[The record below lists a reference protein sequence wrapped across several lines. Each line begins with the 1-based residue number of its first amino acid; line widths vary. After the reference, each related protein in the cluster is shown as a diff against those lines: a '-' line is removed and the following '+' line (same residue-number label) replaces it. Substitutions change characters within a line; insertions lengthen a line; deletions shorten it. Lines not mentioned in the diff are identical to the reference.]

1 MYQSS
6 LFGGFCSIVAVVLW
20 EEAEFSMR
28 SLLSH
33 AHLCLFFVWF
43 LHILMSKATLKAWNS
58 YNRGKYFFGKEEEEN
73 VLKWKKG
80 LWSPP
85 LWKKVFFSLCLV
97 NLCSQMDCFSMHAS
111 VDKEDMSLSFTV
123 VSKREEEE
131 NIAFFFAKTYRENIN
146 RLLSD
151 LLVFCSDYCKIHFK
165 LYLVQFIEYVLTYS
179 NLLNWVS
186 NVWLEHLHKRKVFFY
201 RISMRKSNIFFS
213 K

>member
-123 VSKREEEE
+123 VSKREEE

-146 RLLSD
+146 RLLFD
-151 LLVFCSDYCKIHFK
+151 LLEFCSDKRQLHFH
-165 LYLVQFIEYVLTYS
+165 
-179 NLLNWVS
+179 NLC
-186 NVWLEHLHKRKVFFY
+186 R
-201 RISMRKSNIFFS
+201 
-213 K
+213 